1 MPEQL
6 ASQESALARIQNHL
20 ENSSERVLIGIIGKP
35 GAGKSTLSKFLMA
48 KLPKEFVTVVPMD
61 GYHLS
66 NKVLKDLKRAD
77 RKGAP
82 DTFDVAGFI
91 SLVKRI
97 RTEQTQNIYYP
108 IFDRAIEESI
118 AAQGVVT
125 SVTKVVIIEG
135 NYLLH
140 DDGGWEVCNDLLD
153 ESWMVDVDDDKRISR
168 LISRH
173 IAYGKDP
180 EAAKAW
186 AKGTDEVNAKLIE
199 RGRNRADFVVA
210 ID

>member
-6 ASQESALARIQNHL
+6 ASQEAALARIQNHL

-125 SVTKVVIIEG
+125 SATKVVIIEG

-180 EAAKAW
+180 EAAKTW

>member
-6 ASQESALARIQNHL
+6 ASQEAALARIQNHL
-20 ENSSERVLIGIIGKP
+20 EKSTERVLIGIIGKP
-35 GAGKSTLSKFLMA
+35 GAGKSTLSKFLLA

-97 RTEQTQNIYYP
+97 RSEQTQNIYYP

-118 AAQGVVT
+118 SAQGVVT
-125 SVTKVVIIEG
+125 SATKVVIIEG

-153 ESWMVDVDDDKRISR
+153 ESWMVDVDEDKRISR

-173 IAYGKDP
+173 IAYGKEP

-199 RGRNRADFVVA
+199 RGRHRADFLVA

>member
-1 MPEQL
+1 MPKQL
-6 ASQESALARIQNHL
+6 ADQKAALARIQEHL
-20 ENSSERVLIGIIGKP
+20 EKSSERVLIGIIGKP
-35 GAGKSTLSKFLMA
+35 GAGKSTLSKFLMG
-48 KLPKEFVTVVPMD
+48 KLPKDLVTVVPMD

-66 NKVLKDLKRAD
+66 NKVLKDLKRSD

-82 DTFDVAGFI
+82 DTFDVAGFV

-97 RTEQTQNIYYP
+97 RSEQTQNIYYP

-125 SVTKVVIIEG
+125 SATKVVIIEG

-140 DDGGWEVCNDLLD
+140 DEGGWEVLNDLLD

-199 RGRNRADFVVA
+199 RGRTRADFVVA

>member
-6 ASQESALARIQNHL
+6 ASQVAALARIQEHL
-20 ENSSERVLIGIIGKP
+20 EKSTERVLIGIIGKP
-35 GAGKSTLSKFLMA
+35 GADKSTLSKFLMS

-66 NKVLKDLKRAD
+66 NKILKELKRAD

-91 SLVKRI
+91 SLIKRI
-97 RTEQTQNIYYP
+97 RSEQSQNIYYP

-125 SVTKVVIIEG
+125 AATKVVIIEG

-140 DDGGWEVCNDLLD
+140 DEGGWEVCNDLLD
-153 ESWMVDVDDDKRISR
+153 ESWMVDVDDDKRIAR

-173 IAYGKDP
+173 IAYGKEP

-199 RGRNRADFVVA
+199 RGRGRADYIVA

>member
-6 ASQESALARIQNHL
+6 ADQKAALARIQEHL
-20 ENSSERVLIGIIGKP
+20 EKASERVLIGIIGKP
-35 GAGKSTLSKFLMA
+35 GAGKSTLSKFLMV
-48 KLPKEFVTVVPMD
+48 KLPKDLVTVVPMD

-66 NKVLKDLKRAD
+66 NKVLKDLKRSD

-82 DTFDVAGFI
+82 DTFDVAGFV

-97 RTEQTQNIYYP
+97 RSEQTQNIYYP

-125 SVTKVVIIEG
+125 SATKVVIIEG

-140 DDGGWEVCNDLLD
+140 DEGGWEVLNDLLD

-199 RGRNRADFVVA
+199 RGRTRADFVVV

>member
-6 ASQESALARIQNHL
+6 ASQEAALARIQNHL
-20 ENSSERVLIGIIGKP
+20 EKTTERVLIGIIGKP
-35 GAGKSTLSKFLMA
+35 GAGKSTLSKYLMA
-48 KLPKEFVTVVPMD
+48 RLPKEFVTVVPMD

-82 DTFDVAGFI
+82 DTFDVAGFT

-97 RTEQTQNIYYP
+97 RSEQSQNIYYP

-125 SVTKVVIIEG
+125 SATKVVIIEG

-140 DDGGWEVCNDLLD
+140 DDGGWEVLNDLLD
-153 ESWMVDVDDDKRISR
+153 ESWMVDVDDDKRIAR

>member
-6 ASQESALARIQNHL
+6 SSQEAALARIQNHL
-20 ENSSERVLIGIIGKP
+20 ENSTERVLIGIIGKP

-48 KLPKEFVTVVPMD
+48 KLPEEFVTVVPMD

-82 DTFDVAGFI
+82 DTFDVAGFT
-91 SLVKRI
+91 SLVRRI
-97 RTEQTQNIYYP
+97 RTEQGQSIYYP

-125 SVTKVVIIEG
+125 SSTKVVIIEG

-180 EAAKAW
+180 EAARAW
-186 AKGTDEVNAKLIE
+186 ARGTDEVNAKLIE